1 MGNESHKTEDANI
14 LFSNLW
20 KSIPKDEKS
29 EGTDS
34 TMKNPLDNYADLYR
48 ILVGEFTQNQ
58 ERWLDLQNRY
68 FQEQTNLWIN
78 TFAQSESSNTQETPN
93 ETPNQ
98 EKQKI
103 DKRFT
108 SEEWDKYPVYH
119 YIKQSY
125 LLTSKLLME
134 AVEDSNLDAP
144 TKKKMVFYTK
154 QFVDAMAPSNYLLT
168 NPEALKTA
176 LDTNGESLTLGFKNL
191 LADLDKKRI
200 SMSDE
205 SAFEVGKNI
214 AVTPGSV
221 IFENQLMQL
230 IQYAPTTPTVYE
242 RPLLFVPPCINKFYV
257 MDLQP
262 KNSLVRFAID
272 QGHTLF
278 LISWKNVTEKE
289 DQLTWDNYI
298 GDGVIKAI
306 EVVREISK
314 QDQIN
319 ALGFCIG
326 GTLLACALAV
336 LAKRKKDYTHSLTLM
351 TALLEFSDVGDIG
364 VYVDR
369 HFVESREAAFKDGG
383 IVPGKELAMA
393 FSSLRANDFIWPYIV
408 NNYLKG
414 KSPEAF
420 DLLYWNSDAANLP
433 GPMFSYYLRNTY
445 LENKLIE
452 PNALIMCNTPLDL
465 GNIKTPAYVFG
476 AIEDHI
482 VPWRGAYESTKYIG
496 SDIRFVLGA
505 SGHIAGSMNSASQ
518 NRRNHWLNEK
528 LPEDP
533 EVWMQS
539 AKRVEGSWWNDW
551 AIWLQDFGG
560 KKVSAPKALGSKH
573 YKAIEPAPGRYVAE
587 KHQ

>member
-1 MGNESHKTEDANI
+1 MSSESHKTEDADI

-48 ILVGEFTQNQ
+48 ILAEEFSQNQ

-78 TFAQSESSNTQETPN
+78 TFAQQDPSNTEEAPK
-93 ETPNQ
+93 E

-108 SEEWDKYPVYH
+108 SEEWNKYPVYH

-134 AVEDSNLDAP
+134 AVEDSNLDGQ
-144 TKKKMVFYTK
+144 TKKKTVFYTK

-176 LDTNGESLTLGFKNL
+176 FETNGESLTLGFKNL
-191 LADLDKKRI
+191 LADIDKKRI

-221 IFENQLMQL
+221 IFENELMQL
-230 IQYAPTTPTVYE
+230 IQYAPTTSTVYE

-289 DQLTWDNYI
+289 QHLTWDNYI
-298 GDGVIKAI
+298 GDGVIKAM

-314 QDQIN
+314 KDQIN
-319 ALGFCIG
+319 TLGFCIG
-326 GTLLACALAV
+326 GTLLACAIAV
-336 LAKRKKDYTHSLTLM
+336 LAKQKKDYTHSLTLM
-351 TALLEFSDVGDIG
+351 TTLLEYSDVGDIG
-364 VYVDR
+364 VYLDQ
-369 HFVESREAAFKDGG
+369 HFVETRETAFKNGG

-420 DLLYWNSDAANLP
+420 DLLYWNCDATNLP

-452 PNALIMCNTPLDL
+452 PNALIVCNTPLDL
-465 GNIKTPAYVFG
+465 SNIKTPTYVFG

-482 VPWRGAYESTKYIG
+482 VPWRGAYESTKYLG
-496 SDIRFVLGA
+496 SEIRFVLGA
-505 SGHIAGSMNSASQ
+505 SGHIAGTMNSASQ

-528 LPEDP
+528 LPDDP
-533 EVWMQS
+533 EEWMQS
-539 AKRVEGSWWNDW
+539 AKQVEGSWWKDW

-560 KKVSAPKALGSKH
+560 KKVSAPKSAGTKQ
-573 YKAIEPAPGRYVAE
+573 YKAIEPAPGRYVTE